1 MSDVRF
7 ASKSRHPLV
16 PSACPLCAN
25 KRDIADLTDYLVC
38 LHPTICSSHGMS
50 ALPVHFQSFNVCG
63 RADAFIDASSNVVAE
78 SINAP
83 ESAARTIPLT
93 DHPSETAA
101 QINKIAK
108 AWRD

>member
-1 MSDVRF
+1 M
-7 ASKSRHPLV
+7 AGPKSPLPWWAV
-16 PSACPLCAN
+16 PRTLKAAARSLPVYLP
-25 KRDIADLTDYLVC
+25 DLIALVQ
-38 LHPTICSSHGMS
+38 PTISSSHGMS
-50 ALPVHFQSFNVCG
+50 GLPVHFQSFSACVG
-63 RADAFIDASSNVVAE
+63 AGALIGASSNVVAE

-101 QINKIAK
+101 RINKIAK